1 MAYLVNHT
9 PAASVKQKSFNGIRR
24 TKDGMLYLT
33 SVNPNKGNETIEVSK
48 YYEDGK
54 SDFVG
59 RAETDYVDER
69 LEMFDVNYFT
79 TDGTAYQYTIGTPVL
94 NESRIAVFLDGVQ
107 QVAFSDFVLVNNTV
121 VTFTLIPKTGLSIVV
136 GQVKKRYFNND
147 SDKFQQI
154 NFSVNPTTTFLINSS
169 SGDLVKRSNA
179 GVVRSAEG
187 SDDFDTFE
195 DTTASSGTTTYQ
207 SAV

>member
-1 MAYLVNHT
+1 MAYLVDHT

-48 YYEDGK
+48 FYEDGK

-59 RAETDYVDER
+59 RSETDYVDER

-79 TDGTAYQYTIGTPVL
+79 SDGTAFEFTIGTPVL

-107 QVAFSDFVLVNNTV
+107 QVPFSDFRLVNNTV

-147 SDKFQQI
+147 SDRFQQI
-154 NFSVNPTTTFLINSS
+154 NFSVNPTTTFLINNT

-179 GVVRSAEG
+179 GVTRNAEG

-195 DTTASSGTTTYQ
+195 DTTASSSTTTYQ

>member
-1 MAYLVNHT
+1 MPYLVDHT
-9 PAASVKQKSFNGIRR
+9 PSASVKQKSFNGIRR
-24 TKDGMLYLT
+24 TKEGMLYLT
-33 SVNPNKGNETIEVSK
+33 SINPNKGNETIEVSK
-48 YYEDGK
+48 FYEDGK

-59 RAETDYVDER
+59 RGETDYVDER

-79 TDGTAYQYTIGTPVL
+79 SDGTAFEFTIGTPVL

-107 QVAFSDFVLVNNTV
+107 QVPFSDFTLVNNTV

-147 SDKFQQI
+147 SDRFQQI
-154 NFSVNPTTTFLINSS
+154 NFSVNPTTTFLINNT

-179 GVVRSAEG
+179 GVTRNAEG

-195 DTTASSGTTTYQ
+195 DTTASSSTTTYQ

>member
-1 MAYLVNHT
+1 MAYLVSHT
-9 PAASVKQKSFNGIRR
+9 PAASTKQKSFNGIRR

-33 SVNPNKGNETIEVSK
+33 SVNPNKGNESIEVSK
-48 YYEDGK
+48 FYEDGK

-59 RAETDYVDER
+59 RDEQDYVDER
-69 LEMFDVNYFT
+69 LEMIDVNYFT
-79 TDGTAYQYTIGTPVL
+79 TDGSAYEFTISVPVL
-94 NESRIAVFLDGVQ
+94 NESRIAVFLDGVKQ
-107 QVAFSDFVLVNNTV
+107 EPFTDFILVNNTV

-136 GQVKKRYFNND
+136 GQVKKRYYNND

-154 NFSVNPTTTFLINSS
+154 NFSNNPTTTFLINSS
-169 SGDLVKRSNA
+169 SGDLVKRSNQ
-179 GVVRSAEG
+179 GVVRSELG

-195 DTTASSGTTTYQ
+195 STTASVGTTTYQ

>member
-1 MAYLVNHT
+1 MPYLVSHT
-9 PAASVKQKSFNGIRR
+9 PPASTKQKSFNGLRR

-33 SVNPNKGNETIEVSK
+33 SINPNKGTETIEVSK

-59 RAETDYVDER
+59 RDSTDYVDER

-79 TDGTAYQYTIGTPVL
+79 TDGSAYQFTISTPVL

-107 QVAFSDFVLVNNTV
+107 QVAFSDFTLVNNTV

-136 GQVKKRYFNND
+136 GQIKKRYFNND

-154 NFSVNPTTTFLINSS
+154 NYSDNPTTTFLINSS
-169 SGDLVKRSNA
+169 SGDLVKRVNQ
-179 GVVRSAEG
+179 GVTRSALG
-187 SDDFDTFE
+187 SDDFDVFE
-195 DTTASSGTTTYQ
+195 DTTAVSTTTTYQ

>member
-1 MAYLVNHT
+1 MAYLVSHT
-9 PAASVKQKSFNGIRR
+9 PAASVKQKSFNGLRR

-33 SVNPNKGNETIEVSK
+33 SVNPNKGSETIEVSK

-54 SDFVG
+54 SDYVA

-69 LEMFDVNYFT
+69 LEMFDVSYFT
-79 TDGTAYQYTIGTPVL
+79 TDGSTYQYTIGTPVL
-94 NESRIAVFLDGVQ
+94 NESRIAVFLDGVKQ
-107 QVAFSDFVLVNNTV
+107 EPFTDFILVNNTV

-136 GQVKKRYFNND
+136 GQVKKRYYNND

-154 NFSVNPTTTFLINSS
+154 NFSNNPTTTFLINSS
-169 SGDLVKRSNA
+169 SGDLVKRSNQ
-179 GVVRSAEG
+179 GVVRSELG

-195 DTTASSGTTTYQ
+195 STTASVGTTTYQ

>member
-1 MAYLVNHT
+1 MAYLVDHT
-9 PAASVKQKSFNGIRR
+9 PSASVKQKSFNGIRR

-48 YYEDGK
+48 FYEDGK

-59 RAETDYVDER
+59 RSETDYVDER

-79 TDGTAYQYTIGTPVL
+79 SDGTAFEFTIGTPVL

-107 QVAFSDFVLVNNTV
+107 QVPFSDFTLVNNTV

-154 NFSVNPTTTFLINSS
+154 NFSVNPTTTFLINNT

-179 GVVRSAEG
+179 GVTRNAEG

-195 DTTASSGTTTYQ
+195 DTTASSSTTTYQ

>member
-1 MAYLVNHT
+1 MAYLVDHT

-48 YYEDGK
+48 FFEDGK

-79 TDGTAYQYTIGTPVL
+79 SDGTAFQFTISTPVL

-107 QVAFSDFVLVNNTV
+107 QVPFSDFTLVNNTV
-121 VTFTLIPKTGLSIVV
+121 VTFTLIPTTGLSIVV

-147 SDKFQQI
+147 SDRFQQI
-154 NFSVNPTTTFLINSS
+154 NFSVNPTTTFLINNT

-179 GVVRSAEG
+179 GVTRNAEG

-195 DTTASSGTTTYQ
+195 DTTASSSTTTYQ

>member
-1 MAYLVNHT
+1 MAYLVDHT
-9 PAASVKQKSFNGIRR
+9 PSASVKQKSFNGIRR

-48 YYEDGK
+48 FYEDGK

-59 RAETDYVDER
+59 RSETDYVDER

-79 TDGTAYQYTIGTPVL
+79 SDGTAFQFTIGTPVL

-107 QVAFSDFVLVNNTV
+107 QVPFSDFTLVNNTV

-136 GQVKKRYFNND
+136 GQVKKRYFNNE

-154 NFSVNPTTTFLINSS
+154 NFSVNPTTTFLINNT

-179 GVVRSAEG
+179 GVTRNAEG

-195 DTTASSGTTTYQ
+195 DTTASSSTTTYQ

>member
-1 MAYLVNHT
+1 MAYLVDHT
-9 PAASVKQKSFNGIRR
+9 PSASVKQKSFNGIRR

-48 YYEDGK
+48 FYEDGK

-79 TDGTAYQYTIGTPVL
+79 TDGSAFEFTIGTPVL

-107 QVAFSDFVLVNNTV
+107 QVPFSDFTLVNNTV
-121 VTFTLIPKTGLSIVV
+121 ITFTLIPKTGLSVVV

-147 SDKFQQI
+147 SDRYQQI
-154 NFSVNPTTTFLINSS
+154 NFSVNPTTTFLINNS

-179 GVVRSAEG
+179 GVTRTADS

-195 DTTASSGTTTYQ
+195 DTTASSSTTTYQ

>member
-1 MAYLVNHT
+1 MAYLVDHT
-9 PAASVKQKSFNGIRR
+9 PSASVKQKSFNGIRR

-48 YYEDGK
+48 FFEDGK

-79 TDGTAYQYTIGTPVL
+79 SDGTAFEFTIGTPVL

-107 QVAFSDFVLVNNTV
+107 QVPFSDFTLVNNTV

-147 SDKFQQI
+147 SDRFQQI
-154 NFSVNPTTTFLINSS
+154 NFSVNPTTTFLINNT

-179 GVVRSAEG
+179 GVTRNAEG

-195 DTTASSGTTTYQ
+195 DTTASSSTTTYQ

>member
-1 MAYLVNHT
+1 MAYLVSHT
-9 PAASVKQKSFNGIRR
+9 APASTKQKSFNGLRR
-24 TKDGMLYLT
+24 TKEGMLYLT
-33 SVNPNKGNETIEVSK
+33 SVNPNIGSETIEVSK

-54 SDFVG
+54 SDFVA

-79 TDGTAYQYTIGTPVL
+79 TDGSAYQFTISTPVL

-107 QVAFSDFVLVNNTV
+107 QVALSDFTLVNNTV
-121 VTFTLIPKTGLSIVV
+121 VTFTLIPKTGLSIVI
-136 GQVKKRYFNND
+136 GTVKKRYYNND
-147 SDKFQQI
+147 SDRFQQI
-154 NFSVNPTTTFLINSS
+154 NFSVNPTTTFLINNT
-169 SGDLVKRSNA
+169 SGDLVKRVNA
-179 GVVRSAEG
+179 GVTRTAES

-195 DTTASSGTTTYQ
+195 DTTAVSTTTSYQ

>member
-1 MAYLVNHT
+1 
-9 PAASVKQKSFNGIRR
+9 
-24 TKDGMLYLT
+24 MLYLT

-48 YYEDGK
+48 FFEDGK

-59 RAETDYVDER
+59 RSETDYVDER
-69 LEMFDVNYFT
+69 LEMFDVSYFT
-79 TDGTAYQYTIGTPVL
+79 TDGSAFEFTVSTPVL

-107 QVAFSDFVLVNNTV
+107 QVPFSDFTLVNNTV
-121 VTFTLIPKTGLSIVV
+121 ITFTLIPKTGLSVVV

-147 SDKFQQI
+147 SDRYQQI
-154 NFSVNPTTTFLINSS
+154 NFSVNPTTTFLINNS

-179 GVVRSAEG
+179 GVTRNAEG

-195 DTTASSGTTTYQ
+195 DTTASSATTTYQ

>member
-1 MAYLVNHT
+1 MPYLVSHT
-9 PAASVKQKSFNGIRR
+9 PPASTKQKSFNGLRR

-33 SVNPNKGNETIEVSK
+33 SINPNKGTETIEVSK

-59 RAETDYVDER
+59 RDQTDYVDER

-79 TDGTAYQYTIGTPVL
+79 TDGSAYQFTISTPVL

-107 QVAFSDFVLVNNTV
+107 QVAFSDFTLVNNTV

-136 GQVKKRYFNND
+136 GQIKKRYFNND

-154 NFSVNPTTTFLINSS
+154 NYSDNPTTTFLINSS
-169 SGDLVKRSNA
+169 SGDLVKRVNQ
-179 GVVRSAEG
+179 GVTRSALG
-187 SDDFDTFE
+187 SDDFDVFE
-195 DTTASSGTTTYQ
+195 DTTAVSTTTTYQ

>member
-1 MAYLVNHT
+1 MAYLVDHT

-48 YYEDGK
+48 FFEDGK

-79 TDGTAYQYTIGTPVL
+79 TDGSAFEFTIGTPVL

-107 QVAFSDFVLVNNTV
+107 QVPFSDFTLVNNTV
-121 VTFTLIPKTGLSIVV
+121 VTFTLIPKTGLSVVV

-154 NFSVNPTTTFLINSS
+154 NFSVNPTTTFLINNT

-179 GVVRSAEG
+179 GVTRNAEG

-195 DTTASSGTTTYQ
+195 DTTASSSTTTYQ